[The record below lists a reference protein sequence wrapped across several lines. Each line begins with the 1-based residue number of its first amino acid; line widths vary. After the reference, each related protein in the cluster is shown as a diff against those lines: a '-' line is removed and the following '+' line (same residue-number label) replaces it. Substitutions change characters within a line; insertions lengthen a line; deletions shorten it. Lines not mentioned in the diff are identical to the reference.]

1 MATLLLKGTPIG
13 NVDGVL
19 FDKDG
24 TLSHSEPLLID
35 LAERRIR
42 TSIALWRDRR
52 GCSDSDQLASTLQRA
67 FGLQENALSP
77 GGTLAVASRQDNLT
91 STATV
96 FCLFGCT
103 WPEALGLAQRSFNLV
118 DQDLEHASRPSALLP
133 HAETLLQRLKA
144 FGVRNAVISNDTTS
158 GIQQFLRHH
167 HLSATIEAVWS
178 ADDQPRKPDPK
189 AVELLCQQ
197 LHLDPNRCALIG
209 DAETD
214 LQMAKQAGIGC
225 VIGFTGGWTLRPEL
239 PSADHLLE
247 TWSHLRIV
255 ANA

>member
-1 MATLLLKGTPIG
+1 M
-13 NVDGVL
+13 
-19 FDKDG
+19 
-24 TLSHSEPLLID
+24 
-35 LAERRIR
+35 
-42 TSIALWRDRR
+42 
-52 GCSDSDQLASTLQRA
+52 
-67 FGLQENALSP
+67 
-77 GGTLAVASRQDNLT
+77 
-91 STATV
+91 
-96 FCLFGCT
+96 FCCT
-103 WPEALGLAQRSFNLV
+103 WPEALRLAQQSFNLV

-133 HAETLLQRLKA
+133 YAETLLQGLKA
-144 FGVRNAVISNDTTS
+144 SGVRNAVISNDTTS
-158 GIQQFLRHH
+158 GIQQFLKHH
-167 HLSATIEAVWS
+167 RLSATIEAVWS

-247 TWSHLRIV
+247 TWNDLAIV

>member
-13 NVDGVL
+13 NIDGVL

-42 TSIALWRDRR
+42 TSVALWKDTKGRL
-52 GCSDSDQLASTLQRA
+52 DSDQLASTLQRA
-67 FGLQENALSP
+67 YGLQVNGLCP
-77 GGTLAVASRQDNLT
+77 GGTLAVAARQDNLT

-96 FCLFGCT
+96 FCLLGCT
-103 WPEALGLAQRSFNLV
+103 WPEALSLAQQSFNLV
-118 DQDLEHASRPSALLP
+118 DQDLEHASRTSALLP
-133 HAETLLQRLKA
+133 HAETLLQGLKA
-144 FGVRNAVISNDTTS
+144 AGVRNAVISNDTTS
-158 GIQQFLRHH
+158 GIQEFLRHH

-178 ADDQPRKPDPK
+178 ADDLPRKPDPK

-197 LHLDPNRCALIG
+197 LDLDPNRCALIG

-225 VIGFTGGWTLRPEL
+225 VIGFTGGWALRPEL

-247 TWSHLRIV
+247 TWSNLRIV
-255 ANA
+255 SNA